1 VGFLPFSITLFTQI
15 NLYPMASFPSDI
27 EIAQN
32 ATMAHI
38 KEIAKKINIS
48 EDDLEYYGKYKAK
61 LPLYLQQENPK
72 GKLILVSALSPT
84 KYGEGKTTMSIG
96 LTDGLNYIGK
106 KAIAVLREPSLGPV
120 FGLKGGAAGGGY
132 VQVLPMEDINLH
144 FTGDFSAIEKANNLL
159 SAVID
164 NTLQNT
170 NSSLH
175 LDPKSIAWKRVMDMN
190 DRSLRHIIIGVG
202 AKANGTMREDGF
214 NITPASEVMA
224 ILCLAK
230 DLEDLKIRLGNIF
243 IGKTLDGKAVFARDL
258 KVVGA
263 MATLLKDAI
272 KPNLVQ
278 TIDGNPA
285 ILHGGPFASI
295 AQGTNTAIATKMGL
309 SLGDYVVTE
318 AGFGA
323 DLGAE
328 KFLHIK
334 CEQTGL
340 KPDAVVLVATVRAIK
355 HHAGLAAVDF
365 KTENTA
371 AIEKGFCN
379 LEKHIENMQ
388 QFGLNPVVCINA
400 FPDDTQAEYAK
411 IIELCAAKGVVAVV
425 STAFVRG
432 GKGSA
437 EVAQQVVAAIEA
449 GTANYKPLYQP
460 SDSIEYKINT
470 VAKKIY
476 GANAVEFS
484 PKAKSQ
490 LKMINDLGFGHFSVC
505 MAKTPASF
513 SDNEK
518 LMGRPTNFEIT
529 VREFEIASGA
539 GFVVPLLGEVMRM
552 PGLPAVPN
560 AERIDIDASGV
571 ITGLS

>member
-1 VGFLPFSITLFTQI
+1 MST
-15 NLYPMASFPSDI
+15 FPSDI

-32 ATMAHI
+32 ATMSHI
-38 KEIAKKINIS
+38 KDIAKKINIS
-48 EDDLEYYGKYKAK
+48 EDDLEFYGKYKAK
-61 LPLYLQQENPK
+61 LPLHLQQENPK
-72 GKLILVSALSPT
+72 GKLILVSAMSPT

-96 LTDGLNYIGK
+96 LTDGLNFIGK

-164 NTLQNT
+164 NNLQNT
-170 NSSLH
+170 KYSLN

-190 DRSLRHIIIGVG
+190 DRSLRQIIIGVG

-230 DLEDLKIRLGNIF
+230 DLEDLKFRLGNIF
-243 IGKTLDGKAVFARDL
+243 VGKTLDGKAIFARDL
-258 KVVGA
+258 HVVGA

-334 CEQTGL
+334 CEQSGL
-340 KPDAVVLVATVRAIK
+340 KPDAVVLVATIRAIK
-355 HHAGLAAVDF
+355 HHAGLAAEDF
-365 KTENTA
+365 KTENVS

-400 FPDDTQAEYAK
+400 FPDDTQAEYDK
-411 IIELCAAKGVVAVV
+411 LKELCATKGVTAIV
-425 STAFVRG
+425 STAFAHG

-437 EVAQQVVAAIEA
+437 EVAQKVVEEIEK

-460 SDSIEYKINT
+460 SDSIEHKINV
-470 VAKKIY
+470 VAKNIY
-476 GANAVEFS
+476 GANSVEFS
-484 PKAKSQ
+484 PKSKAQ
-490 LKMINDLGFGHFSVC
+490 LKMINDLGFGHFSIC

-518 LMGRPTNFEIT
+518 LIGRPANFDIT
-529 VREFEIASGA
+529 VREFEISSGA
-539 GFVVPLLGEVMRM
+539 GFVVPLLGDVMRM
-552 PGLPAVPN
+552 PGLPVVPN
-560 AERIDIDASGV
+560 AERIDIDNNGV

>member
-1 VGFLPFSITLFTQI
+1 
-15 NLYPMASFPSDI
+15 MATFPSDI
-27 EIAQN
+27 EIAQS
-32 ATMAHI
+32 ATMCHI

-48 EDDLEYYGKYKAK
+48 EEDLEYYGKYKAK

-72 GKLILVSALSPT
+72 GKLILVSAMSPT

-159 SAVID
+159 SAIID
-164 NTLQNT
+164 NNLQNT
-170 NSSLH
+170 KYSLQ

-190 DRSLRHIIIGVG
+190 DRSLRQIIIGVG
-202 AKANGTMREDGF
+202 AKANGVMREDNF

-230 DLEDLKIRLGNIF
+230 DLEDLKFRLGNIYV
-243 IGKTLDGKAVFARDL
+243 GKTLDGKAVFARDL

-295 AQGTNTAIATKMGL
+295 AQGTNTAIATKMGM

-334 CEQTGL
+334 CEQSGL
-340 KPDAVVLVATVRAIK
+340 KPDAVVLVATIRAIK
-355 HHAGLAAVDF
+355 HHAGLVAEDF
-365 KTENTA
+365 KTENVS

-388 QFGLNPVVCINA
+388 QFGLNPVICINA
-400 FPDDTQAEYAK
+400 FPDDTQAEYNK
-411 IIELCAAKGVVAVV
+411 LIELCAAKGVVAIV
-425 STAFVRG
+425 SRAFAEG

-437 EVAQQVVAAIEA
+437 EVAQKVIAAIEE

-460 SDSIEYKINT
+460 SDSIEYKIKT
-470 VAKKIY
+470 VATKIY
-476 GANAVEFS
+476 GASAVEFT
-484 PKAKSQ
+484 PKSRTQ

-518 LMGRPTNFEIT
+518 LIGRPTHFHIT

-539 GFVVPLLGEVMRM
+539 GFIVPLLGEVMRM

-560 AERIDIDASGV
+560 AERIDIDNEGK

>member
-1 VGFLPFSITLFTQI
+1 MSTI
-15 NLYPMASFPSDI
+15 PSDI
-27 EIAQN
+27 AIAQN
-32 ATMAHI
+32 ASMQHI
-38 KEIAKKINIS
+38 KEIAGKLQIA
-48 EDDLEYYGKYKAK
+48 EDNLEYYGKYKAK
-61 LPLYLQQENPK
+61 LPLHLQRENPK
-72 GKLILVSALSPT
+72 GKLILVSAMSPT

-96 LTDGLNYIGK
+96 LTDGLNFIGK

-132 VQVLPMEDINLH
+132 AQVLPMEDINLH

-164 NTLQNT
+164 NNLQNT
-170 NSSLH
+170 KYSLN

-190 DRSLRHIIIGVG
+190 DRSLRQIIVGVG
-202 AKANGTMREDGF
+202 AKANGIMREDGF

-230 DLEDLKIRLGNIF
+230 DLEDLKLRLGNIF
-243 IGKTLDGKAVFARDL
+243 VGKTVDGKAIFARDL

-278 TIDGNPA
+278 TIDGNAA

-309 SLGDYVVTE
+309 SLGDYLVTE

-334 CEQTGL
+334 CEQSGL
-340 KPDAVVLVATVRAIK
+340 KPDAVVLVATIRAIK
-355 HHAGLAAVDF
+355 HHAGLAAEDF
-365 KTENTA
+365 KIENVS

-388 QFGLNPVVCINA
+388 KFGMNPVVCINA
-400 FPDDTQAEYAK
+400 FPDDTQAEYDK
-411 IIELCAAKGVVAVV
+411 LIELCATKGVTAIV
-425 STAFVRG
+425 STAFAHG

-437 EVAQQVVAAIEA
+437 AIAQKVVEEIEKN
-449 GTANYKPLYQP
+449 TSNYKPLYQP
-460 SDSIEYKINT
+460 SDAIEHKINV
-470 VAKKIY
+470 VAKEIY
-476 GANAVEFS
+476 GAKSVAFS
-484 PKAKSQ
+484 AKAKAQ
-490 LKMINDLGFGHFSVC
+490 LKMINDLGFSHFSVC

-518 LMGRPTNFEIT
+518 LIGRPTDFDIT

-539 GFVVPLLGEVMRM
+539 GFIVPLLGDVMRM

-560 AERIDIDASGV
+560 AEQIDIDNNGV

>member
-1 VGFLPFSITLFTQI
+1 MT
-15 NLYPMASFPSDI
+15 NFPSDI

-32 ATMAHI
+32 TKMAHI
-38 KEIAKKINIS
+38 KEIAQKINVA

-61 LPLYLQQENPK
+61 LPLYLQHENPK
-72 GKLILVSALSPT
+72 GKLILVSAMSPT

-132 VQVLPMEDINLH
+132 AQVLPMEDINLH

-164 NTLQNT
+164 NNLQSKNY
-170 NSSLH
+170 SLG

-190 DRSLRHIIIGVG
+190 DRSLRQIIVGVG
-202 AKANGTMREDGF
+202 AKSNGTMREDGF

-230 DLEDLKIRLGNIF
+230 DLEDLKLRLGNIF
-243 IGKTLDGKAVFARDL
+243 VGKTTEGKAIFARDL

-263 MATLLKDAI
+263 MATLLKEAI

-278 TIDGNPA
+278 TIEKNPA

-309 SLGDYVVTE
+309 SLGDFVVTE

-334 CEQTGL
+334 CEQAGL

-355 HHAGLAAVDF
+355 HNAGLSADEF
-365 KTENTA
+365 KAENVA

-379 LEKHIENMQ
+379 LEKHIENIQ
-388 QFGLNPVVCINA
+388 KFGINPVVCINA
-400 FPDDTQAEYAK
+400 FPDDTAAEYIK
-411 IIELCAAKGVVAVV
+411 LKELCALKGVEAIV
-425 STAFVRG
+425 STSFTEG

-437 EVAQQVVAAIEA
+437 TLAEIVVAEINKE
-449 GTANYKPLYQP
+449 TANYKPLYQP
-460 SDSIEYKINT
+460 SDSIEHKINT
-470 VAKKIY
+470 IAKEIY
-476 GANAVEFS
+476 GARTVEFS
-484 PKAKSQ
+484 PKSKSQ
-490 LKMINDLGFGHFSVC
+490 LKMINDLGFNHFSIC

-518 LMGRPTNFEIT
+518 LIGRPTDFDIT

-539 GFVVPLLGEVMRM
+539 GFIVPLLGDVMRM
-552 PGLPAVPN
+552 PGLPSVPN
-560 AERIDIDASGV
+560 AERIDIDNNGIIS
-571 ITGLS
+571 GLS

>member
-1 VGFLPFSITLFTQI
+1 MST
-15 NLYPMASFPSDI
+15 FPSDI

-32 ATMAHI
+32 ATMSHI
-38 KEIAKKINIS
+38 KDIAKKINIS
-48 EDDLEYYGKYKAK
+48 EDDLEFYGKYKAK
-61 LPLYLQQENPK
+61 LPLHLQQENPK
-72 GKLILVSALSPT
+72 GKLILVSAMSPT

-164 NTLQNT
+164 NNLQNT
-170 NSSLH
+170 KYSLN

-190 DRSLRHIIIGVG
+190 DRSLRQIIIGVG

-230 DLEDLKIRLGNIF
+230 DLEDLKFRLGNIF
-243 IGKTLDGKAVFARDL
+243 VGKTLDGKAIFARDL
-258 KVVGA
+258 NVVGA

-334 CEQTGL
+334 CEQSGL
-340 KPDAVVLVATVRAIK
+340 KPDAVVLVATIRAIK
-355 HHAGLAAVDF
+355 HHAGLVAEDF
-365 KTENTA
+365 KTENVA

-400 FPDDTQAEYAK
+400 FPDDTQAEYDK
-411 IIELCAAKGVVAVV
+411 LKELCATKGVTAIV
-425 STAFVRG
+425 STAFAQG

-437 EVAQQVVAAIEA
+437 EVAQKVVEEIEK

-460 SDSIEYKINT
+460 SDSIEHKINV
-470 VAKKIY
+470 VAKTIY
-476 GANAVEFS
+476 GANSVEFS
-484 PKAKSQ
+484 PKSKSQ
-490 LKMINDLGFGHFSVC
+490 LKMINDLEFGHFSIC

-513 SDNEK
+513 SDNDK
-518 LMGRPTNFEIT
+518 LIGRPTNFDIT

-539 GFVVPLLGEVMRM
+539 GFIVPLLGEVMRM

-560 AERIDIDASGV
+560 AERIDIDNEGR

>member
-1 VGFLPFSITLFTQI
+1 MST
-15 NLYPMASFPSDI
+15 FPSDI

-32 ATMAHI
+32 ATMSHI
-38 KEIAKKINIS
+38 KDIAKKINIS
-48 EDDLEYYGKYKAK
+48 EDDLEFYGKYKAK
-61 LPLYLQQENPK
+61 LPLHLQKENPK
-72 GKLILVSALSPT
+72 GKLILVSAMSPT

-164 NTLQNT
+164 NNLQNT
-170 NSSLH
+170 KYSLN

-190 DRSLRHIIIGVG
+190 DRSLRQIIIGVG

-230 DLEDLKIRLGNIF
+230 DLEDLKFRLGNIYV
-243 IGKTLDGKAVFARDL
+243 GKTLDGKDIFARDL
-258 KVVGA
+258 NVVGA
-263 MATLLKDAI
+263 MATLLKEAI

-334 CEQTGL
+334 CEQSGL
-340 KPDAVVLVATVRAIK
+340 KPDAVVLVATIRAIK
-355 HHAGLAAVDF
+355 HHAGLAAEDF
-365 KTENTA
+365 KTENVS

-400 FPDDTQAEYAK
+400 FPDDTQAEYDK
-411 IIELCAAKGVVAVV
+411 LKELCVTKGVSAIV
-425 STAFVRG
+425 STAFAQG

-437 EVAQQVVAAIEA
+437 EVAQKVIEEIEK

-460 SDSIEYKINT
+460 SDSIEYKINV
-470 VAKKIY
+470 VAKTIY
-476 GANAVEFS
+476 GANSVEFS
-484 PKAKSQ
+484 PKSKAQ
-490 LKMINDLGFGHFSVC
+490 LKMINDLGFSHFSVC

-518 LMGRPTNFEIT
+518 LIGRPTNFDIT

-539 GFVVPLLGEVMRM
+539 GFIVPLLGDVMRM
-552 PGLPAVPN
+552 PGLPTVPN
-560 AERIDIDASGV
+560 AERIDIDNNGKIS
-571 ITGLS
+571 GLS

>member
-1 VGFLPFSITLFTQI
+1 ML
-15 NLYPMASFPSDI
+15 NFPSDI
-27 EIAQN
+27 EIAQK
-32 ATMAHI
+32 AKLSHI
-38 KEIAKKINIS
+38 REIAKKINIE

-61 LPLYLQQENPK
+61 IPLHLQHESPK
-72 GKLILVSALSPT
+72 GKLILVSAMSPT
-84 KYGEGKTTMSIG
+84 KFGEGKTTMSIG
-96 LTDGLNYIGK
+96 LADGLNYIGK

-132 VQVLPMEDINLH
+132 AQVLPMEDINLH

-170 NSSLH
+170 NAILK
-175 LDPKSIAWKRVMDMN
+175 LDPKSIVWKRVMDMN
-190 DRSLRHIIIGVG
+190 DRALRQIIIGVG
-202 AKANGTMREDGF
+202 SKANGSMREDGF

-224 ILCLAK
+224 ILCLSK
-230 DLEDLKIRLGNIF
+230 DLEDLKLRLGKIY
-243 IGKTLDGKAVFARDL
+243 IGKTFDGKAVFAKDL
-258 KVVGA
+258 KVIGA
-263 MATLLKDAI
+263 MAALLKDAI

-295 AQGTNTAIATKMGL
+295 AQGTNTVIATKIGL
-309 SLGDYVVTE
+309 SLGDFVVTE

-334 CEQTGL
+334 CEQSGL
-340 KPDAVVLVATVRAIK
+340 KPGAVVLVATIRAIK
-355 HHAGLAAVDF
+355 HHAGLVAEDF
-365 KTENTA
+365 KTENVA

-379 LEKHIENMQ
+379 LEKHIENIQ
-388 QFGLNPVVCINA
+388 KFGINPVVSINA
-400 FPDDTQAEYAK
+400 FPDDTQNEYDKLKA
-411 IIELCAAKGVVAVV
+411 LCLAKGVTAIV
-425 STAFVRG
+425 STAFVNG

-437 EVAQQVVAAIEA
+437 ELAEKVIEEINK
-449 GTANYKPLYQP
+449 GKANYKPLYRKE
-460 SDSIEYKINT
+460 DSIEHKINT
-470 VAKKIY
+470 IAKEIY
-476 GANAVEFS
+476 GANLVEFS
-484 PKAKSQ
+484 PKSKSQ
-490 LKMINDLGFGHFSVC
+490 LKMINDLGFNEFSVC

-518 LMGRPTNFEIT
+518 LIGSPRNFTIT
-529 VREFEIASGA
+529 VRELEISSGA
-539 GFVVPLLGEVMRM
+539 GFIVPLLGDVMRM
-552 PGLPAVPN
+552 PGLPSTPN
-560 AERIDIDASGV
+560 AEKIDIDKDGK

>member
-1 VGFLPFSITLFTQI
+1 
-15 NLYPMASFPSDI
+15 MASFPSDI

-61 LPLYLQQENPK
+61 LPLHLQQENPK

-164 NTLQNT
+164 NNLQNA
-170 NSSLH
+170 NYSLN

-190 DRSLRHIIIGVG
+190 DRSLRQIIVGVG

-230 DLEDLKIRLGNIF
+230 DLEDLKFRLGNIY
-243 IGKTLDGKAVFARDL
+243 IGKTLEGKAVFARDL

-334 CEQTGL
+334 CEQSGL
-340 KPDAVVLVATVRAIK
+340 KPDAVVLVATIRAIK
-355 HHAGLAAVDF
+355 HHAGLTAEDF
-365 KTENTA
+365 KTENVS

-400 FPDDTQAEYAK
+400 FPDDTQAEYDK
-411 IIELCAAKGVVAVV
+411 LIELCAAKGVVAVV
-425 STAFVRG
+425 SRAFVQG

-437 EVAQQVVAAIEA
+437 EVAQQVVAAIEK

-460 SDSIEYKINT
+460 LDSIEHKINV
-470 VAKKIY
+470 VAKTIY
-476 GANAVEFS
+476 GAQSVAFS
-484 PKAKSQ
+484 AKSKTQ
-490 LKMINDLGFGHFSVC
+490 LKMINELGFGHFSVC

-518 LMGRPTNFEIT
+518 LIGRPANFDIT

-539 GFVVPLLGEVMRM
+539 GFIVPLLGDVMRM

-560 AERIDIDASGV
+560 AERIDIDNEGV

>member
-1 VGFLPFSITLFTQI
+1 MTH
-15 NLYPMASFPSDI
+15 FPSDI
-27 EIAQN
+27 EIAQS
-32 ATMAHI
+32 ATLQHI
-38 KEIAKKINIS
+38 RVIAEKINIT

-61 LPLYLQQENPK
+61 LPLNLQVENPK
-72 GKLILVSALSPT
+72 GKLILVSAMSPT

-96 LTDGLNYIGK
+96 LTDGLNFIGK
-106 KAIAVLREPSLGPV
+106 KAIAALREPSLGPV

-132 VQVLPMEDINLH
+132 AQVVPMEDINLH

-164 NTLQNT
+164 NNLQNPKY
-170 NSSLH
+170 SLN

-190 DRSLRHIIIGVG
+190 DRSLRQIIIGVG

-224 ILCLAK
+224 ILCLSK
-230 DLEDLKIRLGNIF
+230 NLQDLKFRLGNIF
-243 IGKTLDGKAVFARDL
+243 VGKTLDGKAVFARDL

-263 MATLLKDAI
+263 MAVLLKDAL

-278 TIDGNPA
+278 TLEGNPA

-295 AQGTNTAIATKMGL
+295 AQGTNTVIATKMGL

-334 CEQTGL
+334 CGQSGL
-340 KPDAVVLVATVRAIK
+340 KPDAVVLVATIRAIK
-355 HHAGLAAVDF
+355 HHAGLSAEEF
-365 KTENTA
+365 KTENVP
-371 AIEKGFCN
+371 AIAKGFCN
-379 LEKHIENMQ
+379 LEKHIENIQ
-388 QFGLNPVVCINA
+388 KFGLNPVVCINA
-400 FPDDTQAEYAK
+400 FPDDTEAEYDALK
-411 IIELCAAKGVVAVV
+411 ALCLTKGVTAIV
-425 STAFVRG
+425 STAFVVG

-437 EVAQQVVAAIEA
+437 ALAEKVIAEIES
-449 GTANYKPLYQP
+449 GKANYKPLYQKE
-460 SDSIEYKINT
+460 DSIEHKIIT
-470 VAKKIY
+470 IATEIY
-476 GANAVEFS
+476 GAKAVEFS
-484 PKAKSQ
+484 PKSKTQ
-490 LKMINDLGFGHFSVC
+490 LKMINDLGFNDFSVC

-518 LMGRPTNFEIT
+518 LIGRPTDFVIT

-539 GFVVPLLGEVMRM
+539 GFIVPLLGDVMRM

-560 AERIDIDASGV
+560 AERIDIDDDGK
-571 ITGLS
+571 IIGLS

>member
-1 VGFLPFSITLFTQI
+1 
-15 NLYPMASFPSDI
+15 MASFPSDI

-61 LPLYLQQENPK
+61 LPLHLQQENPK

-164 NTLQNT
+164 NNLQNA
-170 NSSLH
+170 NYSLN

-190 DRSLRHIIIGVG
+190 DRSLRQIIVGVG

-230 DLEDLKIRLGNIF
+230 DLEDLKFRLGNIY
-243 IGKTLDGKAVFARDL
+243 IGKTLEGKAVFARDL

-334 CEQTGL
+334 CEQSGL
-340 KPDAVVLVATVRAIK
+340 KPDAVVLVATIRAIK
-355 HHAGLAAVDF
+355 HHAGLTAEDF
-365 KTENTA
+365 KTESVS

-400 FPDDTQAEYAK
+400 FPDDTQAEYDK
-411 IIELCAAKGVVAVV
+411 LIELCAAKGVVAVV
-425 STAFVRG
+425 SRAFVQG

-437 EVAQQVVAAIEA
+437 EVAQQVVAAIEK

-460 SDSIEYKINT
+460 SDSIEHKINA
-470 VAKKIY
+470 VAKTIY
-476 GANAVEFS
+476 GAQSVAFS
-484 PKAKSQ
+484 AKSKTQ
-490 LKMINDLGFGHFSVC
+490 LKMINELGFGHFSVC

-518 LMGRPTNFEIT
+518 LIGRPANFDIT

-539 GFVVPLLGEVMRM
+539 GFIVPLLGDVMRM

-560 AERIDIDASGV
+560 AERIDIDNEGV

>member
-1 VGFLPFSITLFTQI
+1 MST
-15 NLYPMASFPSDI
+15 FPSDI

-32 ATMAHI
+32 ATMSHI
-38 KEIAKKINIS
+38 KDIAKKINIS
-48 EDDLEYYGKYKAK
+48 EDDLEFYGKYKAK
-61 LPLYLQQENPK
+61 LPLHLQQENPK
-72 GKLILVSALSPT
+72 GKLILVSAMSPT

-164 NTLQNT
+164 NNLQNT
-170 NSSLH
+170 KYSLN

-190 DRSLRHIIIGVG
+190 DRSLRQIIIGVG

-230 DLEDLKIRLGNIF
+230 DLEDLKFRLGNIF
-243 IGKTLDGKAVFARDL
+243 VGKTLDGKAIFARDL
-258 KVVGA
+258 NVVGA

-295 AQGTNTAIATKMGL
+295 AQGTNTAIATKTGL

-334 CEQTGL
+334 CEQSGL
-340 KPDAVVLVATVRAIK
+340 KPDAVVLVATIRAIK
-355 HHAGLAAVDF
+355 HHAGLAAEDF
-365 KTENTA
+365 KTENVS

-400 FPDDTQAEYAK
+400 FPDDTQAEYDK
-411 IIELCAAKGVVAVV
+411 LKELCATKGVTAIV
-425 STAFVRG
+425 STAFAHG

-437 EVAQQVVAAIEA
+437 EVAQKVIEEIEK
-449 GTANYKPLYQP
+449 GTANYKPLYQS
-460 SDSIEYKINT
+460 SDSIEHKINV
-470 VAKKIY
+470 VAKTIY
-476 GANAVEFS
+476 GANSVEFS
-484 PKAKSQ
+484 PKSKTQ
-490 LKMINDLGFGHFSVC
+490 LKMINDLGFGHFSIC

-518 LMGRPTNFEIT
+518 LIGRPSNFDIT
-529 VREFEIASGA
+529 VREFEISSGA
-539 GFVVPLLGEVMRM
+539 GFVVPLLGDVMRM

-560 AERIDIDASGV
+560 AERIDIDNEGR

>member
-1 VGFLPFSITLFTQI
+1 MST
-15 NLYPMASFPSDI
+15 FPSDI

-32 ATMAHI
+32 ATMSHI
-38 KEIAKKINIS
+38 KEIAKKINIE

-61 LPLYLQQENPK
+61 LPLHLQQENPK
-72 GKLILVSALSPT
+72 GKLILVSAMSPT

-164 NTLQNT
+164 NNLQNT
-170 NSSLH
+170 KYSLN

-190 DRSLRHIIIGVG
+190 DRSLRQIIIGVG

-230 DLEDLKIRLGNIF
+230 DLEDLKFRLGNIF
-243 IGKTLDGKAVFARDL
+243 IGKTLDGKAIFARDL
-258 KVVGA
+258 NVVGA
-263 MATLLKDAI
+263 MSTLLKDAI

-309 SLGDYVVTE
+309 SLGEYVVTE

-334 CEQTGL
+334 CEQSGL
-340 KPDAVVLVATVRAIK
+340 KPDAVVLVATIRAIK
-355 HHAGLAAVDF
+355 HHAGLTAEDF
-365 KTENTA
+365 KTENVS

-400 FPDDTQAEYAK
+400 FPDDTQAEYDK
-411 IIELCAAKGVVAVV
+411 LKELCATKGVTAIV
-425 STAFVRG
+425 STAFAHG

-437 EVAQQVVAAIEA
+437 EVAQKVVEEIEK
-449 GTANYKPLYQP
+449 GTANYQPLYQT
-460 SDSIEYKINT
+460 SDSIEHKINV
-470 VAKKIY
+470 VAKTIY
-476 GANAVEFS
+476 GANSVEFS
-484 PKAKSQ
+484 PKSKAQ
-490 LKMINDLGFGHFSVC
+490 LKMINDLGFNHFSIC

-518 LMGRPTNFEIT
+518 LIGRPSNFDIT
-529 VREFEIASGA
+529 VREFEISSGA
-539 GFVVPLLGEVMRM
+539 GFIVPLLGDVMRM

-560 AERIDIDASGV
+560 AERIDIDNNGV

>member
-1 VGFLPFSITLFTQI
+1 
-15 NLYPMASFPSDI
+15 MASFPSDI

-61 LPLYLQQENPK
+61 LPLHLQQENPK

-164 NTLQNT
+164 NNLQNA
-170 NSSLH
+170 NYSLN

-190 DRSLRHIIIGVG
+190 DRSLRQIIVGVG

-230 DLEDLKIRLGNIF
+230 DLEDLKFRLGNIY
-243 IGKTLDGKAVFARDL
+243 IGKTLEGKAVFARDL

-334 CEQTGL
+334 CEQSGL
-340 KPDAVVLVATVRAIK
+340 KPDAVVLVVTIRAIK
-355 HHAGLAAVDF
+355 HHAGLTAEDF
-365 KTENTA
+365 KTESVS

-400 FPDDTQAEYAK
+400 FPDDTQAEYDK
-411 IIELCAAKGVVAVV
+411 LIELCAAKGVVAVV
-425 STAFVRG
+425 SRAFVQG

-437 EVAQQVVAAIEA
+437 DVAQHVVAAIEK
-449 GTANYKPLYQP
+449 GTANYKPLYQL
-460 SDSIEYKINT
+460 SDSIEHKINV
-470 VAKKIY
+470 VAKTIY
-476 GANAVEFS
+476 GAQSVAFS
-484 PKAKSQ
+484 AKSKTQ
-490 LKMINDLGFGHFSVC
+490 LKMINELGFGHFSVC

-518 LMGRPTNFEIT
+518 LIGRPANFDIT

-539 GFVVPLLGEVMRM
+539 GFIVPLLGDVMRM

-560 AERIDIDASGV
+560 AERIDIDNNGV

>member
-1 VGFLPFSITLFTQI
+1 MST
-15 NLYPMASFPSDI
+15 FPSDI
-27 EIAQN
+27 EIAQS
-32 ATMAHI
+32 AKMQYI
-38 KEIAKKINIS
+38 RVIAEKINIQ

-61 LPLYLQQENPK
+61 LPLSLQKENPK
-72 GKLILVSALSPT
+72 GKLILVSAMSPT

-96 LTDGLNYIGK
+96 LTDGLNFIGK

-132 VQVLPMEDINLH
+132 AQVVPMEDINLH

-164 NTLQNT
+164 NNLQNPKY
-170 NSSLH
+170 SLN

-190 DRSLRHIIIGVG
+190 DRSLRQIIIGVG

-224 ILCLAK
+224 ILCLSK
-230 DLEDLKIRLGNIF
+230 DLEDLKLRLGNIF
-243 IGKTLDGKAVFARDL
+243 VGKTLDGKAIFARDL

-263 MATLLKDAI
+263 MAVLLKDAL

-278 TIDGNPA
+278 TLEGNPA

-295 AQGTNTAIATKMGL
+295 AQGTNSVIATKMGL

-328 KFLHIK
+328 KFFHIK
-334 CEQTGL
+334 CGQSGL
-340 KPDAVVLVATVRAIK
+340 KPDAVVLVATIRAIK
-355 HHAGLAAVDF
+355 HNAGLSSNDF
-365 KTENTA
+365 KTENITA
-371 AIEKGFCN
+371 IDNGFCN
-379 LEKHIENMQ
+379 LEKHIENIQ
-388 QFGLNPVVCINA
+388 KFGINPVVCINA
-400 FPDDTQAEYAK
+400 FPEDTQAEYNTLK
-411 IIELCAAKGVVAVV
+411 ELCLTKGVTAIV
-425 STAFVRG
+425 STAFVHG

-437 EVAQQVVAAIEA
+437 EVAAKVIEEIEA
-449 GTANYKPLYQP
+449 GKANYQPLYQN
-460 SDSIEYKINT
+460 SDSIKHKIET
-470 VAKKIY
+470 VATEIY
-476 GANAVEFS
+476 GAKNVNFS
-484 PKAKSQ
+484 PKSLTQ
-490 LKMINDLGFGHFSVC
+490 LKMINELGFNEFSVC
-505 MAKTPASF
+505 MAKTPMSF

-518 LMGRPTNFEIT
+518 LIGRPMDFEIT

-539 GFVVPLLGEVMRM
+539 GFIVPLLGDVMRM
-552 PGLPAVPN
+552 PGLPSIPN
-560 AERIDIDASGV
+560 AERIDIDADGK

>member
-1 VGFLPFSITLFTQI
+1 MSQ
-15 NLYPMASFPSDI
+15 FPSDI
-27 EIAQN
+27 EIAQT
-32 ATMAHI
+32 ATTQHI
-38 KEIAKKINIS
+38 RLIAEKINIP
-48 EDDLEYYGKYKAK
+48 EDDLEYYGKFKAK
-61 LPLYLQQENPK
+61 LPLFLQSENPK

-106 KAIAVLREPSLGPV
+106 KAIAALREPSLGPV
-120 FGLKGGAAGGGY
+120 FGMKGGAAGGGY
-132 VQVLPMEDINLH
+132 AQMLPMEDINLH

-164 NTLQNT
+164 NNLQNLKY
-170 NSSLH
+170 SLN

-190 DRSLRHIIIGVG
+190 DRSLRQIIIGMG
-202 AKANGTMREDGF
+202 AKTNGTMREEGF

-224 ILCLAK
+224 ILCLSK
-230 DLEDLKIRLGNIF
+230 DLEDLKLRLGNIYV
-243 IGKTLDGKAVFARDL
+243 GKTLDGKAIFARDL

-263 MATLLKDAI
+263 MAVLLKDAL

-278 TIDGNPA
+278 TLEGNPA

-295 AQGTNTAIATKMGL
+295 AQGTNTIIATKMAL

-334 CEQTGL
+334 CEQSGL
-340 KPDAVVLVATVRAIK
+340 KPDAVVLVATIRAIK
-355 HHAGLAAVDF
+355 HHAGLSSEDF
-365 KTENTA
+365 KIENIE
-371 AIEKGFCN
+371 AIAKGFCN

-400 FPDDTQAEYAK
+400 FPDDTQAEYK
-411 IIELCAAKGVVAVV
+411 KLKELCLTKGVVAIV
-425 STAFVRG
+425 STAFVNG
-432 GKGSA
+432 GKGAASLA
-437 EVAQQVVAAIEA
+437 EKVIEEIEN
-449 GTANYKPLYQP
+449 GKSNYKPLYQKT
-460 SDSIEYKINT
+460 DSIEHKIKT
-470 VAKKIY
+470 IATQIY
-476 GANAVEFS
+476 GANSVAFS
-484 PKAKSQ
+484 SKSKTQ
-490 LKMINDLGFGHFSVC
+490 MKMINDLGFNEFQIC

-513 SDNEK
+513 SDNEN
-518 LMGRPTNFEIT
+518 LIGRPTNFSVT

-539 GFVVPLLGEVMRM
+539 GFIVPLLGDVMRM
-552 PGLPAVPN
+552 PGLPAIPN
-560 AERIDIDASGV
+560 SERIDIDNEGK
-571 ITGLS
+571 IFGLS

>member
-1 VGFLPFSITLFTQI
+1 MS
-15 NLYPMASFPSDI
+15 NFPSDI

-32 ATMAHI
+32 ATMSHI
-38 KEIAKKINIS
+38 KDIAKKINIS

-61 LPLYLQQENPK
+61 LPLHLQQENPK
-72 GKLILVSALSPT
+72 GKLILVSAMSPT

-164 NTLQNT
+164 NNLQNT
-170 NSSLH
+170 KYSLN

-190 DRSLRHIIIGVG
+190 DRSLRQIIIGVG

-230 DLEDLKIRLGNIF
+230 DLEDLKFRLGNIF
-243 IGKTLDGKAVFARDL
+243 VGKTLEGKAIFARDL
-258 KVVGA
+258 NVVGA

-309 SLGDYVVTE
+309 SFGDYVVTE

-334 CEQTGL
+334 CEQSGL
-340 KPDAVVLVATVRAIK
+340 KPDAVVLVATIRAIK
-355 HHAGLAAVDF
+355 HHAGLAAEDF
-365 KTENTA
+365 KTESVS

-400 FPDDTQAEYAK
+400 FPDDTQAEYDKLKA
-411 IIELCAAKGVVAVV
+411 LCASKGVTASV
-425 STAFVRG
+425 STAFAHG

-437 EVAQQVVAAIEA
+437 EVAQQVVEEIEK

-460 SDSIEYKINT
+460 SDSIEHKINV
-470 VAKKIY
+470 VAKNIY
-476 GANAVEFS
+476 GANSVEFS
-484 PKAKSQ
+484 PKSKAQ
-490 LKMINDLGFGHFSVC
+490 LKMINDLGFGHFSIC

-518 LMGRPTNFEIT
+518 LIGRPANFDIT
-529 VREFEIASGA
+529 VREFEISSGA
-539 GFVVPLLGEVMRM
+539 GFVVPLLGDVMRM

-560 AERIDIDASGV
+560 AERIDIDNEGR

>member
-1 VGFLPFSITLFTQI
+1 
-15 NLYPMASFPSDI
+15 MASFPSDI

-61 LPLYLQQENPK
+61 LPLHLQQENPK

-164 NTLQNT
+164 NNLQNA
-170 NSSLH
+170 NYSLN
-175 LDPKSIAWKRVMDMN
+175 LDPKSIAWKRVMDIN
-190 DRSLRHIIIGVG
+190 DRSLRQIIVGVG

-230 DLEDLKIRLGNIF
+230 DLEDLKFRLGNIY
-243 IGKTLDGKAVFARDL
+243 IGKTLEGKAVFARDL

-334 CEQTGL
+334 CEQSDL
-340 KPDAVVLVATVRAIK
+340 KPDAVVLVATIRAIK
-355 HHAGLAAVDF
+355 HHAGLTAEDF
-365 KTENTA
+365 KTESVS

-400 FPDDTQAEYAK
+400 FPDDTQAEYDK
-411 IIELCAAKGVVAVV
+411 LIELCAAKGVVAVV
-425 STAFVRG
+425 SRAFVQG

-437 EVAQQVVAAIEA
+437 DVAQHVVAAIEK
-449 GTANYKPLYQP
+449 GTANYKPLYQL
-460 SDSIEYKINT
+460 SDSIEHKINV
-470 VAKKIY
+470 VAKTIY
-476 GANAVEFS
+476 GAQSVAFS
-484 PKAKSQ
+484 AKSKTQ
-490 LKMINDLGFGHFSVC
+490 LKMINELGFDHFSVC
-505 MAKTPASF
+505 IAKTPASF

-518 LMGRPTNFEIT
+518 LIGRPANFDIT

-539 GFVVPLLGEVMRM
+539 GFIVPLLGDVMRM

-560 AERIDIDASGV
+560 AERIDIDNNGV

>member
-1 VGFLPFSITLFTQI
+1 
-15 NLYPMASFPSDI
+15 MATFPSDI

-32 ATMAHI
+32 ANMSHI
-38 KEIAKKINIS
+38 KEIAKKINIL
-48 EDDLEYYGKYKAK
+48 EEDLEYYGKYKAK

-72 GKLILVSALSPT
+72 GKLILVSAMSPT

-159 SAVID
+159 SAIID
-164 NTLQNT
+164 NNLQNT
-170 NSSLH
+170 KYSLQ

-190 DRSLRHIIIGVG
+190 DRSLRQIIIGVG
-202 AKANGTMREDGF
+202 AKANGVMREDNF

-230 DLEDLKIRLGNIF
+230 DLEDLKFRLGNIYV
-243 IGKTLDGKAVFARDL
+243 GKTLDGKAVFARDL

-295 AQGTNTAIATKMGL
+295 AQGTNTAIATKMGM

-334 CEQTGL
+334 CEQSGL
-340 KPDAVVLVATVRAIK
+340 KPDAVVLVATIRAIK
-355 HHAGLAAVDF
+355 HHAGLVAEDF
-365 KTENTA
+365 KTENVS

-388 QFGLNPVVCINA
+388 QFGLNPVICINA
-400 FPDDTQAEYAK
+400 FPDDTQAEYNK
-411 IIELCAAKGVVAVV
+411 LIELCAAKGVVAIV
-425 STAFVRG
+425 SRAFAEG

-437 EVAQQVVAAIEA
+437 EVAQKVITAIEE

-460 SDSIEYKINT
+460 SDSIEYKIKT
-470 VAKKIY
+470 VATKIY
-476 GANAVEFS
+476 GASAVEFT
-484 PKAKSQ
+484 PKSRTQ

-518 LMGRPTNFEIT
+518 LIGRPTHFHIT

-539 GFVVPLLGEVMRM
+539 GFIVPLLGEVMRM

-560 AERIDIDASGV
+560 AERIDIDNEGK

>member
-1 VGFLPFSITLFTQI
+1 
-15 NLYPMASFPSDI
+15 MASFPSDI

-32 ATMAHI
+32 ATMVHI

-61 LPLYLQQENPK
+61 LPLHLQQENPK

-164 NTLQNT
+164 NNLQNA
-170 NSSLH
+170 NYSLN

-190 DRSLRHIIIGVG
+190 DRSLRQIIVGVG
-202 AKANGTMREDGF
+202 AKTNGTMREDGF

-230 DLEDLKIRLGNIF
+230 DLEDLKFRLGNIY
-243 IGKTLDGKAVFARDL
+243 IGKTLEGKAVFARDL

-334 CEQTGL
+334 CEQSGL
-340 KPDAVVLVATVRAIK
+340 KPDAVVLVATIRAIK
-355 HHAGLAAVDF
+355 HHAGLTAEDF
-365 KTENTA
+365 KTESVS

-400 FPDDTQAEYAK
+400 FPDDTQAEYDK
-411 IIELCAAKGVVAVV
+411 LIELCAAKGVVAVV
-425 STAFVRG
+425 SRAFVQG

-437 EVAQQVVAAIEA
+437 EVAQQVVAAIEK

-460 SDSIEYKINT
+460 SDSIEHKINV
-470 VAKKIY
+470 VAKTIY
-476 GANAVEFS
+476 GAQSVAFS
-484 PKAKSQ
+484 AKSKTQ
-490 LKMINDLGFGHFSVC
+490 LKMINELGFGHFSVC

-518 LMGRPTNFEIT
+518 LIGRPANFDIT

-539 GFVVPLLGEVMRM
+539 GFIVPLLGDVMRM

-560 AERIDIDASGV
+560 AERIDIDNEGV

>member
-1 VGFLPFSITLFTQI
+1 
-15 NLYPMASFPSDI
+15 MASFPSDI

-61 LPLYLQQENPK
+61 LPLHLQQENPK

-164 NTLQNT
+164 NNLQNA
-170 NSSLH
+170 NYSLN

-190 DRSLRHIIIGVG
+190 DRSLRQIIVGVG

-230 DLEDLKIRLGNIF
+230 DLEDLKFRLGNIY
-243 IGKTLDGKAVFARDL
+243 IGKTLEGKAIFARDL

-334 CEQTGL
+334 CEQSGL
-340 KPDAVVLVATVRAIK
+340 KPDAVVLVATIRAIK
-355 HHAGLAAVDF
+355 HHAGLTAEDF
-365 KTENTA
+365 KTENVS

-400 FPDDTQAEYAK
+400 FPDDTQAEYDK
-411 IIELCAAKGVVAVV
+411 LIELCAAKGVVAVV
-425 STAFVRG
+425 SRAFVQG

-437 EVAQQVVAAIEA
+437 EVAQQVVAAIEK

-460 SDSIEYKINT
+460 SDSIEHKINV
-470 VAKKIY
+470 VAKTIY
-476 GANAVEFS
+476 GAQSVAFS
-484 PKAKSQ
+484 AKSKTQ
-490 LKMINDLGFGHFSVC
+490 LKMINELGFGHFSVC

-513 SDNEK
+513 SENEK
-518 LMGRPTNFEIT
+518 LIGRPANFDIT

-539 GFVVPLLGEVMRM
+539 GFIVPLLGDVMRM

-560 AERIDIDASGV
+560 AERIDIDNEGV

>member
-1 VGFLPFSITLFTQI
+1 ML
-15 NLYPMASFPSDI
+15 NFPSDI

-32 ATMAHI
+32 ATLSHI
-38 KEIAKKINIS
+38 REIAKKINIE

-61 LPLYLQQENPK
+61 IPLHLQHESPK
-72 GKLILVSALSPT
+72 GKLILVSAMSPT
-84 KYGEGKTTMSIG
+84 KFGEGKTTMSIG
-96 LTDGLNYIGK
+96 LADGLNYIGR

-132 VQVLPMEDINLH
+132 AQVLPMEDINLH

-170 NSSLH
+170 NAVLK
-175 LDPKSIAWKRVMDMN
+175 LDPKSIVWKRVMDMN
-190 DRSLRHIIIGVG
+190 DRALRQIIIGLG
-202 AKANGTMREDGF
+202 SKANGSMREDGF

-224 ILCLAK
+224 ILCLSK
-230 DLEDLKIRLGNIF
+230 DLEDLKLRLGKIY
-243 IGKTLDGKAVFARDL
+243 IGKTFDGKTVFAKDL
-258 KVVGA
+258 KVIGA
-263 MATLLKDAI
+263 MAALLKDAI

-295 AQGTNTAIATKMGL
+295 AQGTNTVIATKIGL
-309 SLGDYVVTE
+309 SLGDFVVTE

-334 CEQTGL
+334 CEQSGL
-340 KPDAVVLVATVRAIK
+340 KPEAVVLVATIRAIK
-355 HHAGLAAVDF
+355 HHAGLVAEDF
-365 KTENTA
+365 KTENVA

-379 LEKHIENMQ
+379 LEKHIENIQ
-388 QFGLNPVVCINA
+388 KFGINPVVSINA
-400 FPDDTQAEYAK
+400 FPDDTQAEYDKLKA
-411 IIELCAAKGVVAVV
+411 LCLGKGVTAIV
-425 STAFVRG
+425 STAFVDG

-437 EVAQQVVAAIEA
+437 ELAEKVIEEINK
-449 GTANYKPLYQP
+449 GEANYKPLYRKE
-460 SDSIEYKINT
+460 DSIEHKINT
-470 VAKKIY
+470 IAKEIY
-476 GANAVEFS
+476 GASSVEFS
-484 PKAKSQ
+484 AKSKSQ
-490 LKMINDLGFGHFSVC
+490 LKMINDLGFNEFSVC

-518 LMGRPTNFEIT
+518 LIGRPRNFTIT
-529 VREFEIASGA
+529 VRELEISSGA
-539 GFVVPLLGEVMRM
+539 GFIVPLLGDVMRM
-552 PGLPAVPN
+552 PGLPSTPN
-560 AERIDIDASGV
+560 AEKIDIDKDGK

>member
-1 VGFLPFSITLFTQI
+1 MST
-15 NLYPMASFPSDI
+15 FPSDI

-32 ATMAHI
+32 ATMSHI
-38 KEIAKKINIS
+38 KEIAKKINIE
-48 EDDLEYYGKYKAK
+48 EDDLEFYGKYKAK
-61 LPLYLQQENPK
+61 LPLHLQQENPK
-72 GKLILVSALSPT
+72 GKLILVSAMSPT

-164 NTLQNT
+164 NNLQNT
-170 NSSLH
+170 KYSLN

-190 DRSLRHIIIGVG
+190 DRSLRQIIIGVG

-230 DLEDLKIRLGNIF
+230 DLEDLKFRLGNIF
-243 IGKTLDGKAVFARDL
+243 VGKTLEGKAIFARDL
-258 KVVGA
+258 NVVGA

-334 CEQTGL
+334 CEQSGL
-340 KPDAVVLVATVRAIK
+340 KPNAVVLVATIRAIK
-355 HHAGLAAVDF
+355 HHAGLAAEDF
-365 KTENTA
+365 KTENVS
-371 AIEKGFCN
+371 AIEKGFSN

-388 QFGLNPVVCINA
+388 KFGINPVVCVNA
-400 FPDDTQAEYAK
+400 FPDDTQAEYDKLKA
-411 IIELCAAKGVVAVV
+411 LCATKGVTAIV
-425 STAFVRG
+425 STAFVHG

-437 EVAQQVVAAIEA
+437 EVAEKVVEEINK
-449 GTANYKPLYQP
+449 GNANYKPLYQP
-460 SDSIEYKINT
+460 SDSIEHKINT
-470 VAKKIY
+470 VAKEIY
-476 GANAVEFS
+476 GANSVEFS
-484 PKAKSQ
+484 PKSKSQ
-490 LKMINDLGFGHFSVC
+490 LKMINDLGFSHFSVC

-518 LMGRPTNFEIT
+518 LIGRPTNFDIT

-539 GFVVPLLGEVMRM
+539 GFIVPLLGEVMRM

-560 AERIDIDASGV
+560 AERIDIDNNGV

>member
-1 VGFLPFSITLFTQI
+1 MST
-15 NLYPMASFPSDI
+15 FPSDI

-32 ATMAHI
+32 ATMSHI
-38 KEIAKKINIS
+38 KDIAKKINIS
-48 EDDLEYYGKYKAK
+48 EDDLEFYGKYKAK
-61 LPLYLQQENPK
+61 LPLHLQQENPK
-72 GKLILVSALSPT
+72 GKLILVSAMSPT

-164 NTLQNT
+164 NNLQNT
-170 NSSLH
+170 KYSLN

-190 DRSLRHIIIGVG
+190 DRSLRQIIIGVG

-230 DLEDLKIRLGNIF
+230 DLEDLKFRLGNIF
-243 IGKTLDGKAVFARDL
+243 VGKTLDGKAIFARDL
-258 KVVGA
+258 NVVGA

-334 CEQTGL
+334 CEQSGL
-340 KPDAVVLVATVRAIK
+340 KPDAVVLVATIRAIK
-355 HHAGLAAVDF
+355 HHAGLAAEDF
-365 KTENTA
+365 KTENVS

-400 FPDDTQAEYAK
+400 FPDDTQAEYDK
-411 IIELCAAKGVVAVV
+411 LKELCASKGVTAIV
-425 STAFVRG
+425 STAFAHG

-437 EVAQQVVAAIEA
+437 EVAQKVIEEIEK
-449 GTANYKPLYQP
+449 GTANYQPLYQP
-460 SDSIEYKINT
+460 SDSIEHKINIVSKT
-470 VAKKIY
+470 IY
-476 GANAVEFS
+476 GANSVEFS
-484 PKAKSQ
+484 PKSKAQ
-490 LKMINDLGFGHFSVC
+490 LKMINDLGFGHFSIC

-518 LMGRPTNFEIT
+518 LIGRPANFDIT
-529 VREFEIASGA
+529 VREFEISSGA
-539 GFVVPLLGEVMRM
+539 GFVVPLLGDVMRM
-552 PGLPAVPN
+552 PGLPVVPN
-560 AERIDIDASGV
+560 AERIDIDNNGV

>member
-1 VGFLPFSITLFTQI
+1 MST
-15 NLYPMASFPSDI
+15 FPSDI

-32 ATMAHI
+32 ATMSHI
-38 KEIAKKINIS
+38 KDIAKKINIS
-48 EDDLEYYGKYKAK
+48 EDDLEFYGKYKAK
-61 LPLYLQQENPK
+61 LPLHLQQENPK
-72 GKLILVSALSPT
+72 GKLILVSAMSPT

-164 NTLQNT
+164 NNLQNT
-170 NSSLH
+170 KYSLN

-190 DRSLRHIIIGVG
+190 DRSLRQIIIGVG

-230 DLEDLKIRLGNIF
+230 DLEDLKFRLGNIF
-243 IGKTLDGKAVFARDL
+243 VGKTLDGKAIFARDL
-258 KVVGA
+258 NVVGA

-334 CEQTGL
+334 CEQSGL
-340 KPDAVVLVATVRAIK
+340 KPDAVVLVATIRAIK
-355 HHAGLAAVDF
+355 HHAGLVAEDF
-365 KTENTA
+365 KTENVA

-400 FPDDTQAEYAK
+400 FPDDTQAEYDK
-411 IIELCAAKGVVAVV
+411 LKELCASKGVTAIV
-425 STAFVRG
+425 STAFAHG

-437 EVAQQVVAAIEA
+437 EVAQKVVEEIEK

-460 SDSIEYKINT
+460 SDSIEHKINV
-470 VAKKIY
+470 VAKTIY
-476 GANAVEFS
+476 GANSVEFS
-484 PKAKSQ
+484 PKSKTQ
-490 LKMINDLGFGHFSVC
+490 LKMINDLGFGHFSIC

-518 LMGRPTNFEIT
+518 LIGRPANFDIT

-539 GFVVPLLGEVMRM
+539 GFIVPLLGEVMRM

-560 AERIDIDASGV
+560 AERIDIDNEGR

>member
-1 VGFLPFSITLFTQI
+1 MST
-15 NLYPMASFPSDI
+15 FPSDI

-32 ATMAHI
+32 ANLQHI
-38 KEIAKKINIS
+38 RKIAEKINIQD
-48 EDDLEYYGKYKAK
+48 DDLEYFGKYKAK
-61 LPLYLQQENPK
+61 LPLKLQTENPK
-72 GKLILVSALSPT
+72 GKLILVSAMSPT

-106 KAIAVLREPSLGPV
+106 NAIGVLREPSLGPV
-120 FGLKGGAAGGGY
+120 FGMKGGAAGGGY
-132 VQVLPMEDINLH
+132 AQVVPMEDINLH

-164 NTLQNT
+164 NNLQNPKF
-170 NSSLH
+170 SLN

-190 DRSLRHIIIGVG
+190 DRSLRQIIIGVG

-224 ILCLAK
+224 ILCLSK
-230 DLEDLKIRLGNIF
+230 DLEDLKFRLGNIF
-243 IGKTLDGKAVFARDL
+243 VGKTIDGKAIFARDL

-263 MATLLKDAI
+263 MAVLLKDAL

-278 TIDGNPA
+278 TLEGNPA

-295 AQGTNTAIATKMGL
+295 AQGTNTVIATKTGL

-328 KFLHIK
+328 KFFHIK
-334 CEQTGL
+334 CAQSGL
-340 KPDAVVLVATVRAIK
+340 KPDAVVLVATLKAIK
-355 HHAGLAAVDF
+355 HHAGMGDYELKVP
-365 KTENTA
+365 KVS
-371 AIEKGFCN
+371 AIENGFCN
-379 LEKHIENMQ
+379 LEKHIENIQ
-388 QFGLNPVVCINA
+388 KFGLNPVICINA
-400 FPDDTQAEYAK
+400 FPEDTKEEYDK
-411 IIELCAAKGVVAVV
+411 LKELCLTKGVTAIV
-425 STAFVRG
+425 STSFVEG

-437 EVAQQVVAAIEA
+437 TLAEKVVEEINK
-449 GTANYKPLYQP
+449 GTANYKTLYQK
-460 SDSIEYKINT
+460 SNSIEHKINT
-470 VAKKIY
+470 IAKEIY
-476 GANAVEFS
+476 GANSVEFS
-484 PKAKSQ
+484 TKSRAQ
-490 LKMINDLGFGHFSVC
+490 LKMINDLGFNEFSVC

-518 LMGRPTNFEIT
+518 LIGRPTNFDIT

-539 GFVVPLLGEVMRM
+539 GFIVPLLGDVMRM

-560 AERIDIDASGV
+560 AERIDIDNNGK

>member
-1 VGFLPFSITLFTQI
+1 MST
-15 NLYPMASFPSDI
+15 FPSDI

-32 ATMAHI
+32 ATMSHI
-38 KEIAKKINIS
+38 KDIAKKINIS
-48 EDDLEYYGKYKAK
+48 EDDLEFYGKYKAK
-61 LPLYLQQENPK
+61 LPLHLQQENPK
-72 GKLILVSALSPT
+72 GKLILVSAMSPT

-164 NTLQNT
+164 NNLQNT
-170 NSSLH
+170 KYSLN

-190 DRSLRHIIIGVG
+190 DRSLRQIIIGVG
-202 AKANGTMREDGF
+202 VKANGTMREDGF

-230 DLEDLKIRLGNIF
+230 DLEDLKFRLGNIF
-243 IGKTLDGKAVFARDL
+243 VGKTLDGKAIFARDL
-258 KVVGA
+258 NVVGA

-328 KFLHIK
+328 KFHHIK
-334 CEQTGL
+334 CEQSGL
-340 KPDAVVLVATVRAIK
+340 KPDAVVLVATIRAIK
-355 HHAGLAAVDF
+355 HHAGLAAEDF
-365 KTENTA
+365 KTENVS

-400 FPDDTQAEYAK
+400 FPDDTQAEYDK
-411 IIELCAAKGVVAVV
+411 LKSLCATKGVTAIV
-425 STAFVRG
+425 STAFAHG

-437 EVAQQVVAAIEA
+437 EVAQKVVEEIEK

-460 SDSIEYKINT
+460 SDSIEHKINV
-470 VAKKIY
+470 VAKTIY
-476 GANAVEFS
+476 GANSVEFS
-484 PKAKSQ
+484 PKSKAQ
-490 LKMINDLGFGHFSVC
+490 LKMINDLGFGHFSIC

-518 LMGRPTNFEIT
+518 LIGRPANFDIT
-529 VREFEIASGA
+529 VREFEISSGA
-539 GFVVPLLGEVMRM
+539 GFVVPLLGDVMRM

-560 AERIDIDASGV
+560 AERIDIDNEGR